1 MDTEKQRQRRR
12 DGTRLSESR
21 NTRSKLLGELL
32 SGPECRRPVWFL
44 DMKYQTCFTICQLC
58 HAHVR
63 KDTRLSPLSVLQAT
77 KAGRGLGKRLPIVLV
92 HDKELY
98 TYSSGCCAKCIDPCS
113 VSHGITIC
121 YSVKLLDF
129 HIVVNVHCCYGEFS
143 VGKL

>member
-58 HAHVR
+58 HAHAR
-63 KDTRLSPLSVLQAT
+63 QCIKPSPLVHPASSKKAAWAGGPGNET
-77 KAGRGLGKRLPIVLV
+77 KVAL
-92 HDKELY
+92 
-98 TYSSGCCAKCIDPCS
+98 
-113 VSHGITIC
+113 
-121 YSVKLLDF
+121 
-129 HIVVNVHCCYGEFS
+129 
-143 VGKL
+143 